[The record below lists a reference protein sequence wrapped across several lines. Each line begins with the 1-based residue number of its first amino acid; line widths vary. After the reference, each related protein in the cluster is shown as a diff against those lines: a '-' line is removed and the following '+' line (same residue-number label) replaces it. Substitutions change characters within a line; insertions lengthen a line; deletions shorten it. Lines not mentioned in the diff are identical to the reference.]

1 MQPRFNLLL
10 VEDNVIAR
18 TVAEMILTGLGCK
31 VQVATDGEQALAM
44 FKANKYHF
52 IFMDLGLPGI
62 SGLEVTKEIRKLE
75 THLPGVPI
83 VALTANYDSSST
95 AICFASG
102 MNDFILKPLSKEK
115 ASAILT
121 KFLSEANLNA

>member
-1 MQPRFNLLL
+1 MQTRFNLLL
-10 VEDNVIAR
+10 VEDNLIAR

-31 VQVATDGEQALAM
+31 VQLAVDGEQALEM

-62 SGLEVTKEIRKLE
+62 SGLDTTREIRKLE
-75 THLPGVPI
+75 INTVPVPI

-95 AICFASG
+95 AICLKAG

-115 ASAILT
+115 ASAILA
-121 KFLSEANLNA
+121 KFLSKANLNA

>member
-1 MQPRFNLLL
+1 MQTTLKLLV
-10 VEDNVIAR
+10 VEDNLIAQ
-18 TVAEMILTGLGCK
+18 TVAEMILTALGCK
-31 VQVATDGEQALAM
+31 VQIAADGEQALQM

-62 SGLEVTKEIRKLE
+62 SGLETSKEIRKLE
-75 THLPGVPI
+75 INTIPVPI
-83 VALTANYDSSST
+83 VALTANYDSSSS
-95 AICFASG
+95 AICLKAG

-121 KFLSEANLNA
+121 KFFPGVLNV

>member
-1 MQPRFNLLL
+1 
-10 VEDNVIAR
+10 
-18 TVAEMILTGLGCK
+18 
-31 VQVATDGEQALAM
+31 
-44 FKANKYHF
+44 
-52 IFMDLGLPGI
+52 MDLGLPGI
-62 SGLEVTKEIRKLE
+62 SGLDTTREIRKLE
-75 THLPGVPI
+75 INTVPVPI

-95 AICFASG
+95 AICLKAG